1 MTPEQRN
8 ETIAEL
14 FNEAIRLDRKG
25 QEDLLESS
33 NVPDDV
39 RREIEMLLQAERQ
52 MESERRRD
60 PDQTQAIAGAEAD
73 GPETDEF
80 SISSQNP
87 AGATLTDNLETPS
100 AGTPDSM
107 ESAGRPSSIGKF
119 RLLQLLGVGGY
130 GQVWKAYD
138 TVLDR
143 FVALK
148 IPRDDVSYRFNRKMV
163 EREARA
169 AAQFQHP
176 NIVTIHE
183 VIFYGDRALIASE
196 LIEGVTLSKSIAAS
210 SLAIK
215 QTAEICAKLADAIH
229 YAHCRGVIHRDLKP
243 SNILVDHAGEP
254 HVTDFGLAKREL
266 AHTTLSA
273 EGSVLGTPTY
283 MPPEQARGDSHSADS
298 RSDIY
303 SLGVIL
309 FQMLTSELPFRG
321 DRQAVIQKV
330 IYVDPPSPRS
340 LKPDIPRD
348 LETICLKC
356 LQKSPARRYQS
367 AKELATDLELWLDRK
382 PIHARP
388 VTRLERGLRLCAR
401 YPLVSSLAMAIV
413 LLVSVSLVVITSL
426 YFHADRN
433 EKAALRH
440 LKRRTANFEKTIQA
454 VEVMLSRVIEREEPE
469 FVGIQRELLNEAL
482 NLYEQ
487 LVDTN
492 GDDADSLIENARIK
506 TRMGYLYDALEQPAD
521 ALHAFRSSAD
531 QFETAL
537 AGTKQADTSEELAEC
552 FRSEARML
560 LEMSTQG
567 QSDWDAFETAIRRAI
582 EIDAAAAPIEPERR
596 FSLVKSHNLCARMCV
611 SRGDYE
617 RAEQE
622 YFRTIKLLEDLKA
635 DTSASGVVKLSL
647 IWNRHQLAD
656 MYVRQDKLE
665 QARQI
670 HEDLLQQRLQLQQ
683 VRPDGYRFHPS
694 TVVNYPSPK
703 QTFSIRRDL
712 AATHRTLGQIC
723 EAENDDEAAAVHFRA
738 ATKLMDDVVR
748 DYPHRQ
754 SHWNARGGLHTRYS
768 QILMRLGKREEALYH
783 CEIGLQSWSQA
794 AADPPSDGRLKVFA
808 SHHETA
814 GSLAQQIKNHEAAI
828 LHFVAALQFYNQ
840 LGELAPEDP
849 TVDLASIRISL
860 ELAALRRQSGDE
872 GAASELVRH
881 AVELTES
888 LKQIDQPNKAQLRAI
903 RTAERLLQKHAP
915 DQIAP

>member
-1 MTPEQRN
+1 MTPEHRN
-8 ETIAEL
+8 ETIDEL
-14 FNEAIRLDRKG
+14 FSEAIRLDRQG
-25 QEDLLESS
+25 QMELLESS
-33 NVPDDV
+33 NLPDDI
-39 RREIEMLLQAERQ
+39 RREIEALLEAERE
-52 MESERRRD
+52 MKSEQQRD
-60 PDQTQAIAGAEAD
+60 PDQTKGMVSVDAVGS
-73 GPETDEF
+73 ETGEF
-80 SISSQNP
+80 SVSEQYP
-87 AGATLTDNLETPS
+87 AGVTITDNLETPS
-100 AGTPDSM
+100 AGTTDSI

-215 QTAEICAKLADAIH
+215 ETAEICAKLADAIH

-243 SNILVDHAGEP
+243 SNILVDHSGEP

-273 EGSVLGTPTY
+273 QGNVLGTPTY
-283 MPPEQARGDSHSADS
+283 MPPEQARGDSHTADS

-356 LQKSPARRYQS
+356 LQKSPSRRYQT
-367 AKELATDLELWLDRK
+367 AKELATDLELWLHKK

-388 VTRLERGLRLCAR
+388 VTRLERGMRLCAR
-401 YPLVSSLAMAIV
+401 YPLVSSMALAIV
-413 LLVSVSLVVITSL
+413 LLVSVSLITITSL
-426 YFHADRN
+426 WIRADRN

-440 LKRRTANFEKTIQA
+440 LERRTANFEKTIQA

-469 FVGIQRELLNEAL
+469 FVGIQQDLLNEAL
-482 NLYEQ
+482 HLYEQ

-521 ALHAFRSSAD
+521 ALDAFRSSAD

-537 AGTKQADTSEELAEC
+537 AGTKQAATSEELAEC
-552 FRSEARML
+552 YRSEARML
-560 LEMSTQG
+560 LEMSAEG
-567 QSDWDAFETAIRRAI
+567 QADWDAFETAIERAI
-582 EIDAAAAPIEPERR
+582 EIDGAALPVAPDRR

-611 SRGDYE
+611 SRGDFE

-622 YFRTIKLLEDLKA
+622 YFRTIKLLEDTKPDVSEPGV
-635 DTSASGVVKLSL
+635 DTLSL

-656 MYVRQDKLE
+656 MYCRQGKLD
-665 QARQI
+665 QSRQI
-670 HEDLLQQRLQLQQ
+670 HEELLQQRLQLQR
-683 VRPDGYRFHPS
+683 VHPDGYRFHPS
-694 TVVNYPSPK
+694 TVVHYPSPK

-712 AATHRTLGQIC
+712 AASHRTLGQIC
-723 EAENDDEAAAVHFRA
+723 EAENDDVGAEVHFRA
-738 ATKLMDDVVR
+738 AVELIDDVVK
-748 DYPHRQ
+748 DYPHRR
-754 SHWNARGGLHTRYS
+754 SHRDVKGGLHTRYS
-768 QILMRLGKREEALYH
+768 QILMRLGKRQEALDH

-794 AADPPSDGRLKVFA
+794 AADAPSESRLKVFA
-808 SHHETA
+808 SHHATA
-814 GSLAQQIKNHEAAI
+814 GSLAQQIKNHEAAM
-828 LHFVAALQFYNQ
+828 LHFVAALRFYSQ
-840 LGELAPEDP
+840 LIDLVPEDP
-849 TVDLASIRISL
+849 TMALASIRISL
-860 ELAALRRQSGDE
+860 DLAELRRQSGDE
-872 GAASELVRH
+872 GAASELVRQ
-881 AVELTES
+881 AVQWTES
-888 LKQIDQPNKAQLRAI
+888 MKQIDQPDQTRLRAI
-903 RTAERLLQKHAP
+903 ESAERLLRKHAA
-915 DQIAP
+915 DQI